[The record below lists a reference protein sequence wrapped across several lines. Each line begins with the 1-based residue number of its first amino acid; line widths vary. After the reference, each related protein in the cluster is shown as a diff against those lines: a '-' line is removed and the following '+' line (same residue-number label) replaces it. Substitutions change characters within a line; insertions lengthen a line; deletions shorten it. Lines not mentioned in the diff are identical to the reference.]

1 MSEVEGGGDTGIHTA
16 RTFAYIEIGTSR
28 VYIETLSCPVCY
40 PPFGAPTRRALPAR
54 GALRRQL
61 RERAS
66 VMPDRTL
73 VASWTPYEWRR
84 AHERGSG
91 GDSEVGQGADWREAI
106 RAKVKE
112 GTSL

>member
-1 MSEVEGGGDTGIHTA
+1 MYFTVRVRAGFEYSRPA
-16 RTFAYIEIGTSR
+16 RLLVTWISVRWSGT
-28 VYIETLSCPVCY
+28 CPACY
-40 PPFGAPTRRALPAR
+40 PPFGAPTRRALPAEVPC
-54 GALRRQL
+54 RRRL

>member
-1 MSEVEGGGDTGIHTA
+1 MS
-16 RTFAYIEIGTSR
+16 
-28 VYIETLSCPVCY
+28 
-40 PPFGAPTRRALPAR
+40 
-54 GALRRQL
+54 
-61 RERAS
+61 
-66 VMPDRTL
+66 DRTL

-91 GDSEVGQGADWREAI
+91 RDSEVGQGADWREAI

>member
-1 MSEVEGGGDTGIHTA
+1 M
-16 RTFAYIEIGTSR
+16 
-28 VYIETLSCPVCY
+28 L
-40 PPFGAPTRRALPAR
+40 PPFGTPTRRALPAR
-54 GALRRQL
+54 CLQAAAH
-61 RERAS
+61 ESAS

-106 RAKVKE
+106 RAKVNE

>member
-1 MSEVEGGGDTGIHTA
+1 MGE
-16 RTFAYIEIGTSR
+16 SR
-28 VYIETLSCPVCY
+28 RLT
-40 PPFGAPTRRALPAR
+40 PFRRANATLYLYPLGTLQAAAR
-54 GALRRQL
+54 ESVA
-61 RERAS
+61 